1 MAILRR
7 LKMGEPLVSGL
18 MAWDIVAHLLAERG
32 EVPALLVSDQA
43 EASLVTPAAERAL
56 GLAAHQLLGAGWL
69 EVLVSSEQLASARW
83 QLQLAQAGAA
93 RNITIGVTTGMGPAL
108 ARFEARLVGR
118 SGWTL
123 LVLEDLALRPAVS
136 ISGDYDYEVSCHADR
151 APQLRKTY
159 RLGVAAQATSGDCF
173 RVLHGASAP
182 CSSCPLDE
190 RAPLQ
195 AVRRDELTFELLS
208 ANAAAE
214 GLMRISVR
222 AITQSQFTALRDA
235 RLRELA
241 ARARLSERER
251 EVLTLLVSG
260 APLDEIASQI
270 GIGLR
275 TVKFHQSNVLNKLGA
290 DSRADLARLIF

>member
-1 MAILRR
+1 
-7 LKMGEPLVSGL
+7 MGETRLSGL

-32 EVPALLVSDQA
+32 EVPAFLVSDQA

-69 EVLVSSEQLASARW
+69 EVLVGSEQLASARW
-83 QLQLAQAGAA
+83 QLHLAQSGAA
-93 RNITIGVTTGMGPAL
+93 RNITIGVNSAMGPAL
-108 ARFEARLVGR
+108 ARFEARLIGR
-118 SGWTL
+118 TGWTL
-123 LVLEDLALRPAVS
+123 LVLEELSSRAATS
-136 ISGDYDYEVSCHADR
+136 ASGDYDYEVSCHAGQ
-151 APQLRKTY
+151 APQLHKTY
-159 RLGVAAQATSGDCF
+159 RLGVAAQPSNGDCF

-182 CSSCPLDE
+182 CAACPLNE
-190 RAPLQ
+190 HAAPQ
-195 AVRRDELTFELLS
+195 AVRRDDLTFELLS
-208 ANAAAE
+208 VSAAAQ

-222 AITQSQFTALRDA
+222 AITHGQFTALRDA

-241 ARARLSERER
+241 LRARLSERER

-260 APLDEIASQI
+260 APLDEIATQI

>member
-1 MAILRR
+1 
-7 LKMGEPLVSGL
+7 
-18 MAWDIVAHLLAERG
+18 
-32 EVPALLVSDQA
+32 LVSDQA